1 MAKASPPVSVAERAH
16 QVGVITLDQLREC
29 WDELG
34 SRNAPPEE
42 LLRVL
47 QRKGYLTPFQIDKLQ
62 KGDTTGYFYG
72 GSKVLYK
79 VASGGFARVYRGI
92 NVETGEP
99 SAIKVLRQRWTSD
112 KASIDAFYLEGK
124 VGMALRHPNIVRIDE
139 VAGHESVHY
148 ISMEFVEGGNLR
160 DFLYIRGGRLDRGEA
175 IRLMLDAV
183 QGLAYAFDQ
192 GVTHRDLKLTNLLA
206 SSQGSLKLVDFGLAT
221 VHKDERR
228 AEEAH
233 GQRTV
238 EYGLLEKTTGV
249 EKGDPRSDIFFL
261 GAVFYQMVT
270 GTSPIPEK
278 KDRVQRLLRTRIDNI
293 RPVRDVYPGA
303 DRQLAHIV
311 DRMMSLDVKERYQTP
326 HEVIDRL
333 RGAAAM
339 SPVSGTTRS
348 SPGTAKPTSKEQ
360 AQARSVLLV
369 ESDANLQATIREKL
383 HAMGYRVILTA
394 DPNRALERYREQP
407 TDCVVV
413 DCETTAKAGLDAFIE
428 TENVAKNRKLAWSG
442 VVMLTP
448 EQSEWSGRLT
458 QADNLVVLVKPVT
471 MRQLRDHVKRMVP
484 AAVEQP

>member
-1 MAKASPPVSVAERAH
+1 MAKASAPVNLTERAH
-16 QVGVITLDQLREC
+16 QVGIITLDQLREC

-34 SRNAPPEE
+34 SRNAPAEE
-42 LLRVL
+42 ILRML
-47 QRKGYLTPFQIDKLQ
+47 QRKSYLTPFQIDKLQ

-92 NVETGEP
+92 NVQTGDP

-112 KASIDAFYLEGK
+112 KASIEAFYQEGK

-175 IRLMLDAV
+175 IRLMLEAL

-238 EYGLLEKTTGV
+238 EYALLEKTTGV

-270 GTSPIPEK
+270 GTAPIPEK
-278 KDRVQRLLRTRIDNI
+278 KDRAARLLRTRIDNI
-293 RPVRDVYPGA
+293 RPVLEIYPGA
-303 DRQLAHIV
+303 DRQLAHII
-311 DRMMSLDVKERYQTP
+311 DRMMSLKASERYQTP
-326 HEVIDRL
+326 HEVIDAL

-339 SPVSGTTRS
+339 APAPATPRPAPVSAR
-348 SPGTAKPTSKEQ
+348 PTSKEQ
-360 AQARSVLLV
+360 ALAKSVLLV
-369 ESDANLQATIREKL
+369 EADANLQATIREKL
-383 HAMGYRVILTA
+383 HAIGYRVILTA
-394 DPNRALERYREQP
+394 DPNRALDRFRESP
-407 TDCVVV
+407 ADCVIV
-413 DCETTAKAGLDAFIE
+413 DCETTGKAGLDAFIE

-448 EQSEWSGRLT
+448 EQSEWSGRVT

-471 MRQLRDHVKRMVP
+471 MRQLREHVKRMVP
-484 AAVEQP
+484 TGVETA

>member
-1 MAKASPPVSVAERAH
+1 MAKASPPVTLAERAH
-16 QVGVITLDQLREC
+16 QVGIITLDQLREC

-42 LLRVL
+42 LLRLL
-47 QRKGYLTPFQIDKLQ
+47 QRKSYLTPFQIDKLQ

-112 KASIDAFYLEGK
+112 KASVDAFYQEGR
-124 VGMALRHPNIVRIDE
+124 VGQALRHPNIVRIDE

-148 ISMEFVEGGNLR
+148 IAMEFIEGGNLR
-160 DFLYIRGGRLDRGEA
+160 DFLQIRGGRLERGEA
-175 IRLMLDAV
+175 IRLMLDALN
-183 QGLAYAFDQ
+183 GLAYASDQ

-206 SSQGSLKLVDFGLAT
+206 STHGTIKLVDFGLAT
-221 VHKDERR
+221 LHKDERR

-238 EYGLLEKTTGV
+238 EYAMLEKTTGV
-249 EKGDPRSDIFFL
+249 KKGDPRSDIFFL
-261 GAVFYQMVT
+261 GAVFYQMIS

-278 KDRVQRLLRTRIDNI
+278 KDRAARLLRTRIDNI
-293 RPVRDVYPGA
+293 RPVGEVYPGA
-303 DRQLAHIV
+303 DRQLVHIV
-311 DRMMSLDVKERYQTP
+311 DRMMSLNVKERFQTP
-326 HEVIDRL
+326 HEVIDAMRV
-333 RGAAAM
+333 AAAM
-339 SPVSGTTRS
+339 SPVPVAARSAPASGKAS
-348 SPGTAKPTSKEQ
+348 SKEQ

-394 DPNRALERYREQP
+394 DPLRALGRYREQP
-407 TDCVVV
+407 TDCVIV
-413 DCETTAKAGLDAFIE
+413 DCETTGKAGLDAFIE
-428 TENVAKNRKLAWSG
+428 MENFAMSRKLSRSG
-442 VVMLTP
+442 VVMLTA

-458 QADNLVVLVKPVT
+458 QGDNLVVLVKPVT
-471 MRQLRDHVKRMVP
+471 MRQLRDHLQRMVP
-484 AAVEQP
+484 ARAEG